1 MKNLKLLND
10 KKFSILVIFL
20 SIFVKNV
27 FANEPVDIWNTQD
40 SNKNKIENNE
50 QIENEN
56 NSSSS
61 IFINNSTE
69 ISYTKQL

>member
-20 SIFVKNV
+20 SIFTKNV

-40 SNKNKIENNE
+40 PNKNKIENNE
-50 QIENEN
+50 KVENEN
-56 NSSSS
+56 SSSSS
-61 IFINNSTE
+61 IFINNS
-69 ISYTKQL
+69 IASSQQVI

>member
-40 SNKNKIENNE
+40 PNKNKIEKN
-50 QIENEN
+50 
-56 NSSSS
+56 
-61 IFINNSTE
+61 
-69 ISYTKQL
+69 